1 MKKIKEKFLKFFGI
15 SSELKR
21 VGSFALAFLL
31 SFLAIAP
38 SLKAATGSSEWIPGF
53 YYKAS
58 GGTYGQMT
66 RLKIDGEDVFCLEPG
81 KVFNSGSGYS
91 QGDVSSILSENQKNK
106 IELIH
111 HFGYILKGKGDTN
124 RAFTQVAIWEIVGGY
139 VTIGSSTGANDKRD
153 EYESWLSD
161 VNGKISSLMSVPS
174 WNGSTITGKV
184 GQTIIL
190 DGEGK
195 LDYTYY
201 IRDYRGCDVKLEG
214 GKVKIGITSNS
225 KNGLIKFE
233 KKILNNELSQ
243 GITLLYQK
251 AGSQKVGKIKL
262 SVDPPVYNINLE
274 VQKEPTRARV
284 HKVGDEKEGVK
295 DATFQMSYTKNF
307 EPKQTWEY
315 TTDKNGYTEFDTWN
329 VMGKTVYVREKS
341 VPAPYIKSDEVKT
354 FVVEPGK
361 THTITFVNKKQRA
374 KLRLAKV
381 GEVLDKYKDEKV
393 MVKDKTYTV
402 KTPIFKNA
410 YIPGAKFDIK
420 QNGKVIKTVIS
431 KKDFVEVELP
441 LGKYQVEEKEAPAG
455 YIKADKVY
463 DVNLIGKEATITKNL
478 EVKNEREKVK
488 LNLTKSFEKGMFK
501 KETWA
506 VFGLFTKE
514 KQNGLEKDTLLEV
527 LEFDKENSTK
537 EFKNTIKGKYYVKE
551 LDNSSGYRKDEKT
564 HDVDLS
570 KEKVATKTIINKLK
584 RGAIQILKVDKN
596 NNEIKLEGVTFKL
609 LANNSKRT
617 EVATKKTNKEG
628 SVTFEN
634 LEVGEYILVET
645 ETKTGYIL
653 DAEERIIRVKDDEKI
668 TMETVENSPTTVIV
682 HKTGTDTNDEQVEDC
697 EFEIIEVE
705 ETKETKEKQGA
716 SLNNFN
722 VTLDIFKR
730 EESEE
735 KAENILV

>member
-1 MKKIKEKFLKFFGI
+1 MENLSKKENFLNV
-15 SSELKR
+15 LKR
-21 VGSFALAFLL
+21 FGAFVLAFLL
-31 SFLAIAP
+31 SFIAIAP
-38 SLKAATGSSEWIPGF
+38 SLRAETGRTEWLPG
-53 YYKAS
+53 YYYSA
-58 GGTYGQMT
+58 GTYGQMT
-66 RLKIDGEDVFCLEPG
+66 KLTIDGEDVFCLEPG
-81 KVFNSGSGYS
+81 KIFYAGTYS
-91 QGDVSSILSENQKNK
+91 KGDINSILSESQKEE

-111 HFGYILKGKGDTN
+111 HFGYIVNGKGDRN
-124 RAFTQVAIWEIVGGY
+124 RAFTQVAIWEIASGY
-139 VTIGSSTGANDKRD
+139 TVKIGSSNGSNNLRGD
-153 EYESWLSD
+153 YESWLSD
-161 VNGKISSLMSVPS
+161 VKSRINKTMKVPS
-174 WNGSTITGKV
+174 WNGNTVSGKV
-184 GQTIIL
+184 GETITL
-190 DGEGK
+190 YGEGK
-195 LDYTYY
+195 
-201 IRDYRGCDVKLEG
+201 IEG
-214 GKVKIGITSNS
+214 SEVTKNNGSSVWAEDGKIKIKINS
-225 KNGLIKFE
+225 SSVNGNIEIKKNIPKY
-233 KKILNNELSQ
+233 NESH
-243 GITLLYQK
+243 GVTLLYQK
-251 AGSQKVGKIKL
+251 SGSQKVGKIRL
-262 SVDPPVYNINLE
+262 TNDPPYYGVNLNINR
-274 VQKEPTRARV
+274 EPTRARV
-284 HKVGDEKEGVK
+284 HKLGDEKEGVK

-329 VMGKTVYVREKS
+329 ITGRTVYVREKS